1 LGVHEHAH
9 PRRIRGADALGRR
22 ALASLSRREFELLRL
37 AASGLDNGQIAETVT
52 LSVRTVERHLSNG
65 YLKLG
70 VSGKAARA
78 AAVASLV
85 RRGLA

>member
-1 LGVHEHAH
+1 MAAFTEAYRAVPPAAVSE
-9 PRRIRGADALGRR
+9 RRLADLT
-22 ALASLSRREFELLRL
+22 RREFELLRL
-37 AASGLDNGQIAETVT
+37 AASGLDNGQIAETLT
-52 LSVRTVERHLSNG
+52 LSVRTVERHLSNA

-78 AAVASLV
+78 AAVADLV